1 MGDTAPRPQNVSIGG
16 LVVTQP
22 PAQLRAVLGSCVGIA
37 VFDPLRKVAGLAH
50 AILPEATGE
59 SMELG
64 KFADQAVDN
73 LIVSLM
79 ALGAEK
85 SRMKAKLIGG
95 AAMFG
100 AEANEGLGARNVAVA
115 GARLAQHDIAVVAT
129 ATGGSKGRKMTL
141 DPSTGKVRVEIIG
154 EDAETI

>member
-1 MGDTAPRPQNVSIGG
+1 MGDAATRPLNVAIAG

-37 VFDPLRKVAGLAH
+37 VFDPLQKVAGLAH

-59 SMELG
+59 SKELG

-73 LIVSLM
+73 LVVSLM
-79 ALGAEK
+79 ALGADK
-85 SRMKAKLIGG
+85 KQMKAKLVGG

-100 AEANEGLGARNVAVA
+100 AEVNGGLGDRNVAVA
-115 GARLAQHDIAVVAT
+115 GERLAQHNIAVVAT

-141 DPSTGKVRVEIIG
+141 DPSTGTVRVEIIG
-154 EDAETI
+154 EDVETI